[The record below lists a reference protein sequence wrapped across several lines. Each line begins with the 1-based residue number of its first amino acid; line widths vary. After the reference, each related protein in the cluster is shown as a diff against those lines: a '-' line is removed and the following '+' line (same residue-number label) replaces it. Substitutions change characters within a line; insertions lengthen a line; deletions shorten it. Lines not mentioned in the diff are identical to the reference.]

1 METAFEFTN
10 IMWFMGRRS
19 DCFLIF
25 QEEQEAKLLRQRQR
39 VDSAQP
45 VKEADGAHCDLEL
58 LDYRKASRVHIKST
72 GTAARSYF

>member
-10 IMWFMGRRS
+10 IMWFMRQRWEY
-19 DCFLIF
+19 FLIF

-45 VKEADGAHCDLEL
+45 VKEADGAYCDLEF
-58 LDYRKASRVHIKST
+58 LDY
-72 GTAARSYF
+72 